1 MSESEVFRVSVPS
14 VEHLSEN
21 PFGQPAWL
29 RAGAVIMYAE
39 RVRTTGP
46 LPWQVRST
54 FVDTTRGWK
63 IEVEPTDPA
72 NQVWEIKSLVVT
84 ATDPSHPVTTE
95 ALREIADQL
104 PALMSYTAHEAAFGL
119 RDEMSMSDAVAAA
132 GQRGDELAR
141 VAETYKRAVEQMLPP
156 VVMVEKE
163 LGLTKATANR
173 RIRKARDLGL
183 LPPTGR
189 ESK

>member
-1 MSESEVFRVSVPS
+1 MHVDAS
-14 VEHLSEN
+14 
-21 PFGQPAWL
+21 
-29 RAGAVIMYAE
+29 
-39 RVRTTGP
+39 VRTTGP

-104 PALMSYTAHEAAFGL
+104 PALMSYTAHEAAFGV